1 MFHARFTLAAVLCA
15 ALTAQGAD
23 LAKGTPQLKSA
34 GALAFGPNG
43 LLFVGDAP
51 AGTIFAIDTGDRTA
65 DSAGGAIKVEAI
77 NEKVAGL
84 LHAAEA
90 ASDGIRKLDALMRRR
105 FSGKAPA
112 VVGFLTSAQL
122 DLALNRPNVIHAA
135 LLAGPASETVLARCR
150 RLERFRTGDPPPKAA
165 EAAPDLAGEGTERV

>member
-1 MFHARFTLAAVLCA
+1 MGTGYAIIGVQLPDGASMQRTNAVYSQMDAILSKEPGIKGYNGIAGFGKTAA
-15 ALTAQGAD
+15 AL
-23 LAKGTPQLKSA
+23 
-34 GALAFGPNG
+34 
-43 LLFVGDAP
+43 
-51 AGTIFAIDTGDRTA
+51 
-65 DSAGGAIKVEAI
+65 EH
-77 NEKVAGL
+77 EKVAGL

-165 EAAPDLAGEGTERV
+165 EAAPDLAGEESERV